1 MARILVQSNDH
12 RVVLDARN
20 VRHADIKADESPGG
34 LLDRLER
41 AVRDADRDRTSRK
54 RAPERLLAIVPARG
68 YLDVSG

>member
-20 VRHADIKADESPGG
+20 VRRAEIKAGESRGG

-41 AVRDADRDRTSRK
+41 AVRDADRDQTSSK
-54 RAPERLLAIVPARG
+54 RAPERLLAIVPVRG